1 MRLSEWRVTARGHRV
16 MTARVAAAY
25 EPALAVLGAPA
36 DPVAFV
42 AWGDDPDTRYT
53 IMAAS
58 DGGLIIVNV
67 RVNVPQEGPR
77 AAGKLVRWSR
87 VQTGELAVEA
97 HHGHRYLTA
106 QVEGYILQG
115 VDDSA
120 DQIGAWVAHVF
131 ARIDGRVSD
140 GAAATT
146 ARRTR
151 TPKPGASSRASRRSA
166 APGATKSNARSTGA
180 IVHAEDPLD
189 GAGPGG

>member
-1 MRLSEWRVTARGHRV
+1 MRLSDWRATAPGHRV
-16 MTARVAAAY
+16 MTAKVAAAY
-25 EPALAVLGAPA
+25 EPALAVLGAPV

-53 IMAAS
+53 ILAAS
-58 DGGLIIVNV
+58 DGGLVIVNV

-77 AAGKLVRWSR
+77 AAGKLIRWSR
-87 VQTGELAVEA
+87 VQIGELAVEA

-131 ARIDGRVSD
+131 ARIDERVSD
-140 GAAATT
+140 GAAA
-146 ARRTR
+146 
-151 TPKPGASSRASRRSA
+151 PGADRS
-166 APGATKSNARSTGA
+166 NVRSTGV
-180 IVHAEDPLD
+180 IVRSGDQP
-189 GAGPGG
+189 GGGGPGG

>member
-1 MRLSEWRVTARGHRV
+1 MRLSDWRLTARGHRV
-16 MTARVAAAY
+16 MTAKVAAAY

-53 IMAAS
+53 ILAAS

-77 AAGKLVRWSR
+77 AAGKLIRWSR
-87 VQTGELAVEA
+87 LQIGELAVEA

-106 QVEGYILQG
+106 QMEGYILQG

-120 DQIGAWVAHVF
+120 DQIGAWVAHAF
-131 ARIDGRVSD
+131 ARVDGRVSD
-140 GAAATT
+140 GAAATI

-151 TPKPGASSRASRRSA
+151 TPKAGASPRASRRPAVS
-166 APGATKSNARSTGA
+166 GTTKSNVRSTGA
-180 IVHAEDPLD
+180 IARSGDPLD
-189 GAGPGG
+189 GGGPGG

>member
-1 MRLSEWRVTARGHRV
+1 MRLSDWRVTARGNRV
-16 MTARVAAAY
+16 MTGRVAAAY

-36 DPVAFV
+36 DPVSFV
-42 AWGDDPDTRYT
+42 PWGDDPDTRYT

-58 DGGLIIVNV
+58 DGGLVIVNV

-77 AAGKLVRWSR
+77 AAGKLIRWSR
-87 VQTGELAVEA
+87 VQIGELAVEA
-97 HHGHRYLTA
+97 HHGHRYLTT
-106 QVEGYILQG
+106 QMEGYILQG

-140 GAAATT
+140 EAAAPT

-151 TPKPGASSRASRRSA
+151 TPRPAGTRASRRPDASR
-166 APGATKSNARSTGA
+166 ATKSNVRSNPV
-180 IVHAEDPLD
+180 IVRSPDPPD
-189 GAGPGG
+189 GDGPGG

>member
-1 MRLSEWRVTARGHRV
+1 MRLSDWRVTARGHRV

-25 EPALAVLGAPA
+25 EPALAVLGASA

-58 DGGLIIVNV
+58 DGGLVIVNV
-67 RVNVPQEGPR
+67 RVNMPQEGPR
-77 AAGKLVRWSR
+77 AAGKLIRWSR
-87 VQTGELAVEA
+87 VQIGELAVEA
-97 HHGHRYLTA
+97 HHGHRYLTT
-106 QVEGYILQG
+106 QMEGYILQG

-140 GAAATT
+140 VPAATT

-151 TPKPGASSRASRRSA
+151 RPKPGASVGTSRRPA
-166 APGATKSNARSTGA
+166 APGAAKSNVRSKAA
-180 IVHAEDPLD
+180 IVRSGDPLD
-189 GAGPGG
+189 GDGPGG